1 MHLIGEAQAVVM
13 MMMMK
18 TSKATTIRMNKM
30 TMKIICKIVLMTMLS
45 ERNYSSELRETI
57 IDSQSNKGI
66 YPRCET

>member
-13 MMMMK
+13 MK
-18 TSKATTIRMNKM
+18 TNKATTIRMKMM
-30 TMKIICKIVLMTMLS
+30 TMKMICKIVLMTMLS
-45 ERNYSSELRETI
+45 ERNNSSELRETI